1 MNPGQIVSLY
11 VVSYWAFLA
20 LLPLAALAFV
30 SRRARRLLVWLLLGW
45 FALYAASK

>member
-1 MNPGQIVSLY
+1 MPEQIISLY

-20 LLPLAALAFV
+20 LLPLTALAIF
-30 SRRARRLLVWLLLGW
+30 SRRARRLLVWLLAGW

>member
-1 MNPGQIVSLY
+1 MPGQIVSLY

-20 LLPLAALAFV
+20 LLPLAALALFN
-30 SRRARRLLVWLLLGW
+30 RAARRLLVWLLGIW

>member
-1 MNPGQIVSLY
+1 MPGQIISLY

-20 LLPLAALAFV
+20 LLPLAALALIN
-30 SRRARRLLVWLLLGW
+30 RRARRLLGYFLAIW

>member
-1 MNPGQIVSLY
+1 MDTGQIVSLY

-20 LLPLAALAFV
+20 LLPLAALALF
-30 SRRARRLLVWLLLGW
+30 SRTARRLLVWLALGW